1 MKTSQKGIDLIK
13 KWESFKAEAYL
24 CPAGVWTQG
33 YGHTR
38 TVNQH
43 SQIITEHT
51 AEELL
56 RTDLYIVEQQLKPLL
71 KDITLTQHQYDAIVS
86 FCFNLGV
93 GAFKRSKA
101 FKYMQDD
108 TNDKHIADSW
118 ITFRNAGG
126 KYLRGLLLRRLDELK
141 MYYGSN

>member
-1 MKTSQKGIDLIK
+1 MKISQKGIDLIK
-13 KWESFKAEAYL
+13 KWESFKPEAYK

-43 SQIITEHT
+43 SQIISERT
-51 AEELL
+51 ADKFLDQDVYFIEEQL
-56 RTDLYIVEQQLKPLL
+56 RKHI
-71 KDITLTQHQYDAIVS
+71 KDIDLNQGQYDAIVC

-93 GAFKRSKA
+93 GAFLKSNAYSHMKIDKDSK
-101 FKYMQDD
+101 Y
-108 TNDKHIADSW
+108 IADSW

-141 MYYGSN
+141 LYYK